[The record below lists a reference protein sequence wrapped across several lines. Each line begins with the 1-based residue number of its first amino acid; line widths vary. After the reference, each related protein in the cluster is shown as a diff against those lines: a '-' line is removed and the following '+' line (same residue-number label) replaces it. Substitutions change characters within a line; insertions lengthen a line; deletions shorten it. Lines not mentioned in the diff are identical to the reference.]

1 MPKQSKADLKITHLA
16 NTFLAL
22 GGDPKM
28 IKKLVE
34 HTQPKLKSGRRKMSK
49 VDPNLNKN
57 FKIKRINYSV
67 IATIN
72 PGIDGLYSAK
82 ITSLDIGE
90 SPFEIGESFLISK
103 RELELTGVPTSSK

>member
-1 MPKQSKADLKITHLA
+1 MSNKSVDTTIAELA
-16 NTFLAL
+16 ATFVMI
-22 GGDPKM
+22 GGDAKA
-28 IKKLVE
+28 ISKLVK

-57 FKIKRINYSV
+57 FKIKRINYSI

-72 PGIDGLYSAK
+72 TGSDDLYNAK
-82 ITSLDIGE
+82 ITSIFEGD
-90 SPFEIGESFLISK
+90 SPFEIGESFPISK

>member
-1 MPKQSKADLKITHLA
+1 MANKKVDTTISELA
-16 NTFLAL
+16 ATFIAI
-22 GGDPKM
+22 GGDKET
-28 IKKLVE
+28 IAKLVK

-72 PGIDGLYSAK
+72 PGIDGLYTAK
-82 ITSLDIGE
+82 ITSLGVGD

-103 RELELTGVPTSSK
+103 RELELTGIPTSSK